1 MGNDI
6 VVLEKE
12 LFQACLLQK
21 KGEVKH
27 AYRMDEIVIL
37 EDEKEVQILDL
48 PHKDEVDTMRW
59 CWNWK
64 A

>member
-1 MGNDI
+1 
-6 VVLEKE
+6 
-12 LFQACLLQK
+12 
-21 KGEVKH
+21 
-27 AYRMDEIVIL
+27 MDEIVIL

>member
-1 MGNDI
+1 
-6 VVLEKE
+6 
-12 LFQACLLQK
+12 
-21 KGEVKH
+21 
-27 AYRMDEIVIL
+27 MDEIVIL
-37 EDEKEVQILDL
+37 QDEEEVQILVQILDL